1 MYLIS
6 ISNLPLTRGSICHCP
21 LTLRFMEQQM
31 IRISKPEVERLL
43 DKLQR
48 AEGICRNARPS
59 MPFNPETDIHADPKE
74 FFVGASG
81 HARLVMRDAI
91 QSLESHLN

>member
-6 ISNLPLTRGSICHCP
+6 IPNLPLTRGSICHCP

-31 IRISKPEVERLL
+31 ILISKPEVERLL

-48 AEGICRNARPS
+48 AEGYCRNARS
-59 MPFNPETDIHADPKE
+59 SSPFNPETDINAEPWE
-74 FFVGASG
+74 FFVGSSG
-81 HARLVMRDAI
+81 FAGAVMRDAI